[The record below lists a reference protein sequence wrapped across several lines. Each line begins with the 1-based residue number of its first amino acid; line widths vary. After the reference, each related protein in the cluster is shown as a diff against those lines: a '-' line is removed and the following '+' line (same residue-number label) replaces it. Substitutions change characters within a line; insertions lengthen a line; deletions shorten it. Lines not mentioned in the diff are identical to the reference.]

1 MMNRGTIMKI
11 LLINPPQTF
20 FPGSDLPSANL
31 PLGLLYIAAVLDEAG
46 YKPEILDTFVADL
59 PFRKIGDVTEV
70 GMPYEKIK
78 EEILKRKPDI
88 VGIANP
94 FTCQV
99 DHAIK
104 VADIVKEVD
113 PNILTVVGGP
123 HVTVVPVEFLKDT
136 KNVDIVAIGEGEQT
150 MLDIVRFYD
159 GKKKIDDVMG
169 IAHRMNG
176 TVTLNS
182 PRPFN
187 ENLDE
192 LPYPA
197 YHLVDMEQYLSPKTI
212 EYRSFQSRALSMIT
226 SRGCPFNCSFC
237 SVHLH
242 MGKTFRAHSVDY
254 VIDHIEYVVKKYRI
268 KTIYFEDDNLT
279 FDIKRFEAICDKIIE
294 KDIKFQWETPNGVRA
309 DYLTLDLL
317 KKMKKTGCQSVFVG
331 IESGDQHVLDN
342 IIGKSLKLK
351 NVIKFAEMCK
361 KIGLKTGAFYI
372 IGFPGETKKTMRKTA
387 MFALMMKRK
396 YDVGM
401 HLLFATPSYGTRL
414 YEECKKKGYIRG
426 SLMPRAFAEVRQN
439 WGLPLIETEN
449 FTAMDVKEIASWAI
463 KEYRK
468 LSLINYIRYPMK
480 TIRTALSQ
488 PNLVGKFIKSLRSR

>member
-1 MMNRGTIMKI
+1 MKI
-11 LLINPPQTF
+11 LLLNPPQTF
-20 FPGSDLPSANL
+20 FPGSDPPAANL
-31 PLGLLYIAAVLDEAG
+31 PLGLLYVAAVLDKAG
-46 YKPEILDTFVADL
+46 YKTEILDAFIADV

-70 GMPYEKIK
+70 GMPYGRIK
-78 EEILKRKPDI
+78 EEIQRRKPDI

-99 DHAIK
+99 EHAIR
-104 VADIVKEVD
+104 VADIIKEID
-113 PNILTVVGGP
+113 PSILTVVGGP
-123 HVTVVPVEFLKDT
+123 HVTVVPVEFLEAAR
-136 KNVDIVAIGEGEQT
+136 NVDIAVIGEGEYA
-150 MLDIVRFYD
+150 MLDIVRFFE
-159 GKKKIDDVMG
+159 GKKKIDDVQG
-169 IAHRMNG
+169 IAHRRDKM
-176 TVTLNS
+176 VILNS

-192 LPYPA
+192 LPFPA
-197 YHLVDMEQYLSPKTI
+197 YHLVDMEQYLDPKRI
-212 EYRSFQSRALSMIT
+212 EYRSFQKRALSMIT
-226 SRGCPFNCSFC
+226 SRGCPFNCNFC

-254 VIDHIEYVVKKYRI
+254 VVAHIEHVVNKYHV

-331 IESGDQHVLDN
+331 IESGDQYVLDN

-372 IGFPGETKKTMRKTA
+372 IGFPGETKESMMNTVE
-387 MFALMMKRK
+387 FALMLKRK

-414 YEECKKKGYIRG
+414 YEECKTKGYIRG
-426 SLMPRAFAEVRQN
+426 HLTPRAFAEVRQN
-439 WGLPLIETEN
+439 WGLPLIETEE
-449 FTAMDVKEIASWAI
+449 FTAMEVKEIASRAM
-463 KEYRK
+463 KAYRK
-468 LSLINYIRYPMK
+468 LSIINYIKHPRK
-480 TIRTALSQ
+480 TLKTALSQ
-488 PNLVGKFIKSLRSR
+488 PSLVGKFIKNLQSA